1 MTTRFIFADEAGC
14 FTFKRTQG
22 ASRYFILCTLTTDD
36 CSICNDL
43 LDLRR
48 TLVLEGDSK
57 RDKLHATTDAQAIRD
72 NVFVALGA
80 HRFRFDATILEKA
93 KAPPHV
99 RTSDADFYRFAWR
112 HHFKALGQDLLT
124 DDDKLLITAASIGTK
139 KTKAT
144 FKLALNNALQETTL
158 RQNWESSFLDSAM
171 DPMLWAADY
180 CAWAIQR
187 KWERDDDRSYRLIAE
202 RIVSEVD
209 VWNADQISYY

>member
-1 MTTRFIFADEAGC
+1 MTKRFVFADEAGC

-22 ASRYFILCTLTTDD
+22 ASRYFIICTLTTDD

-43 LDLRR
+43 LELRR
-48 TLVLEGDSK
+48 TLILDGDSN
-57 RDKLHATTDAQAIRD
+57 RNKLHATTDAQAIRD
-72 NVFVALGA
+72 RVFVSLGA
-80 HRFRFDATILEKA
+80 HCFRIDATILEKA

-99 RTSDADFYRFAWR
+99 RMSEADFYRFAWR
-112 HHFKALGQDLLT
+112 HHFKPLGQELSIESEKT
-124 DDDKLLITAASIGTK
+124 LITAASIGTK

-158 RQNWESSFLDSAM
+158 RQNWEASFLESAM

-187 KWERDDDRSYRLIAE
+187 KWEKADDRSYRLIADK
-202 RIVSEVD
+202 ITSEID
-209 VWNADQISYY
+209 FWRADQISYY